1 MRCNLA
7 VVLLLLVSACART
20 REASARDA
28 DQLLSNIRARVDAL
42 GRDDLAAWARY
53 VADDMLTPFEGA
65 VPSKQAL
72 LEQRKAWPKA
82 VRYYYGPLE
91 QVKVR
96 FHGDTAVVTYRARQ
110 YNEIGGQ
117 TTYVQSWQI
126 ETHVRSGDGWMLVGV
141 ADAPIPFEPTVAT
154 LDPRIYDA
162 YVGDYEYAP
171 GMIAAVRR
179 VGDRL
184 VHQMPGLGD
193 DELVPETDTSFF
205 IRGEAAGGSSS
216 RTIFVKDDAGRV
228 THYIYRQYGA
238 TDRTV
243 RKIR

>member
-1 MRCNLA
+1 MRCN
-7 VVLLLLVSACART
+7 VTVLLLLLASACAHT
-20 REASARDA
+20 REAPARNA
-28 DQLLSNIRARVDAL
+28 DQLLSSIRARLDAL
-42 GRDDLAAWARY
+42 GRNDLAAWARY

-82 VRYYYGPLE
+82 VRYYYGALE
-91 QVKVR
+91 QAKVR
-96 FHGDTAVVTYRARQ
+96 FHGDTAVVTYRAKQ

-117 TTYVQSWQI
+117 TTYVQSWQV
-126 ETHVRSGDGWMLVGV
+126 ETHVRSGDGWLLVGV
-141 ADAPIPFEPTVAT
+141 ADAPIPFEPTGAT
-154 LDPRIYDA
+154 LDPRVYDA

-171 GMIAAVRR
+171 DMIATVRR
-179 VGDRL
+179 VGDKL
-184 VHQMPGLGD
+184 VHRIQGSD
-193 DELVPETDTSFF
+193 DEELVPETETSFF

-216 RTIFVKDDAGRV
+216 HTIFVKDNAGRV

-238 TDRTV
+238 TDRIV